1 MIILNTYEGADF
13 IMDFEEDAIEILKT
27 VIDNAY
33 DGIIIIDKNA
43 FITMISK
50 SYCDFLGISQEN
62 AIGKLVTEVIENTR
76 MHIVAQT
83 GVTETAQLQKIKGS
97 YMIASRIPI
106 IKNGEVIGA
115 IGKVLFRNV
124 KALNTLYSKIK
135 NMEKELETYKT
146 RLKQLNTATYSFED
160 IIGSSE
166 KINTAKA
173 IARKAAKTHSNVL
186 ILGESGTGKELF
198 AHAIH
203 LASDRRHA
211 AFVKINCGAI
221 PTDLLESELFGYEG
235 GAFTGAK
242 KEGKMGKFEL
252 ADGGTIFLDEIGDM
266 PIHMQVKL
274 LRAIQEKEV
283 EKIGSIGSKKIDI
296 RIIAATNRNLEKS
309 VHEGNFRQDLYYRL
323 NVVTIHIPAL
333 RERKDDILLIAD
345 HLIKKISKDLN
356 KEVMGISKDSEYY
369 MKNYAFEGNIR
380 ELENI
385 LERAINVIEDSNIIS
400 PIDLPEEI
408 TGRKETKV
416 IKSLEETM
424 MATEKQAII
433 EALKATDG
441 NKTRTAKILEI
452 GRTSLYQK
460 IEKYK
465 IPL

>member
-1 MIILNTYEGADF
+1 
-13 IMDFEEDAIEILKT
+13 MDFEKDAIEILKT
-27 VIDNAY
+27 LIDDAY

-43 FITMISK
+43 IITMISK
-50 SYCDFLGISQEN
+50 SYCDFVGISQEN

-76 MHIVAQT
+76 MHIVVQT
-83 GVTETAQLQKIKGS
+83 GETETAQLQKIKGS

-106 IKNGEVIGA
+106 IKNGEIIGA

-124 KALNTLYSKIK
+124 KELNNLYGKIK

-146 RLKQLNTATYSFED
+146 RLKQLNTATYSFDD
-160 IIGSSE
+160 IIGQSENISS
-166 KINTAKA
+166 AKA
-173 IARKAAKTHSNVL
+173 LARKAAMTHSNVL

-203 LASDRRHA
+203 LASDRVYA
-211 AFVKINCGAI
+211 PFVKVNCGAI

-242 KEGKMGKFEL
+242 KEGKIGKFEL

-266 PIHMQVKL
+266 PLHMQVKL

-283 EKIGSIGSKKIDI
+283 EKIGSIGSKKVDI

-309 VHEGNFRQDLYYRL
+309 VHEGNFRKDLYYRL
-323 NVVTIHIPAL
+323 NVVTIHVPAL
-333 RERKDDILLIAD
+333 RERKDDILLIAN

-356 KEVMGISKDSEYY
+356 KEVIGISKDSEYY
-369 MKNYAFEGNIR
+369 LKNYTWEGNIR

-385 LERAINVIEDSNIIS
+385 LERAINVIEGSNIIS
-400 PIDLPEEI
+400 PIDLPKEI
-408 TGRKETKV
+408 TGRKEIKI
-416 IKSLEETM
+416 IKSLDETIVV
-424 MATEKQAII
+424 AEKQAII
-433 EALKATDG
+433 EALEAADG
-441 NKTRTAKILEI
+441 NKTRAAKSLEI
-452 GRTSLYQK
+452 GRTSLYEKIQK
-460 IEKYK
+460 YN